1 MEYFNCFRYLFPAN
15 NVTTLQICSNIMV
28 FFVHKYNC
36 FLLFSK
42 QYLKVEIAYTDFRKL
57 LQTCQL
63 LSRWCCHLQ
72 LNHCLLF
79 KQQCH

>member
-36 FLLFSK
+36 FLIFSK
-42 QYLKVEIAYTDFRKL
+42 QYLKLPILISGNF
-57 LQTCQL
+57 
-63 LSRWCCHLQ
+63 
-72 LNHCLLF
+72 F
-79 KQQCH
+79 KRVSSCPDGVVTFN